1 MSPQPVVPDFAAV
14 GLAGARPAPSA
25 AAAWP
30 VSPVTAWYGLGVLTL
45 VALFATVDR
54 AIFGLVAEPIR
65 LALNIS
71 DTQLGLLQGV
81 GGILVMSIAAFPM
94 GWLADRLDRRWVLA
108 AGVLI
113 WSAACLARG
122 FATNFDQLFAAT
134 LLLSAGEAGV
144 VPCIY
149 GMIPGLFPRERRIFA
164 NSVYVVGLYIAAA
177 AGLAACGAL
186 VSWLAVAQHQLPFGL
201 HKIDTWRVAFAILA
215 MPGPLVALLLV
226 TMRIARNGKTD
237 TAEDDASTAAA
248 SDISRMAFLPYLRAN
263 WMTVGC
269 VAVGSGVIAMG
280 AALRLW
286 APVIAARV
294 FHATPVEIGTGLGAT
309 GVVGWV
315 VGLGLTAL
323 ITRRYARKL
332 GARFPMRV
340 LWVGGMA
347 SAGLSLSM
355 LFAGNA
361 TVFFVLLGLQA
372 TIETCGAIV
381 SPTLLQDLGPAHL
394 RSRLISLCVVV
405 AMAINSISPVL
416 VGMISDSMKSAPNG
430 LLVAAVIVGVVGT
443 GLACLIFAIAE
454 TPFKRTVDALP

>member
-1 MSPQPVVPDFAAV
+1 MSPQPVVPDLATV
-14 GLAGARPAPSA
+14 GLGGARPTGGAIV
-25 AAAWP
+25 WP
-30 VSPVTAWYGLGVLTL
+30 VSPPTAWYGLGVLTL

-65 LALNIS
+65 IALNIS

-81 GGILVMSIAAFPM
+81 GGILAMSLAAFPI
-94 GWLADRLDRRWVLA
+94 GWLADRLGRRWVLA
-108 AGVLI
+108 AGVLV

-134 LLLSAGEAGV
+134 LLLSVGEAGV

-149 GMIPGLFPRERRIFA
+149 GMIPGLFPREKRILA
-164 NSVYVVGLYIAAA
+164 NSVYVVGLYVAAA

-186 VSWLAVAQHQLPFGL
+186 VSWLALAQHQLPFGL
-201 HKIDTWRVAFAILA
+201 HKVDTWRVAFAILA

-226 TMRIARNGKTD
+226 TMRIAKNGAKR
-237 TAEDDASTAAA
+237 AADDAASTEAPSA
-248 SDISRMAFLPYLRAN
+248 ISQMSFLPYLRAN

-309 GVVGWV
+309 GVIGWV
-315 VGLGLTAL
+315 AGLGLTAL
-323 ITRRYARKL
+323 ITRRFAKKL

-347 SAGLSLSM
+347 SATLSLAM
-355 LFAGNA
+355 LFSGNA
-361 TVFFVLLGLQA
+361 TVFFILLGLQA
-372 TIETCGAIV
+372 TIETAGSIV

-416 VGMISDSMKSAPNG
+416 VGLISDSLKSSANG
-430 LLVAAVIVGVVGT
+430 LLIAAVVVGVLGT
-443 GLACLIFAIAE
+443 ALACLIFAVAE
-454 TPFKRTVDALP
+454 RPFQRTVDALP